1 MKINI
6 FFLSFRDYLI
16 IMVLK
21 LHKPSVN
28 IWIGFLQIEDA
39 KGCDGSQRTETLE
52 LPVSVNKHLT
62 FYPVKTKLRTIL
74 STQRVGAF
82 GTGFTAIS

>member
-1 MKINI
+1 
-6 FFLSFRDYLI
+6 
-16 IMVLK
+16 MVLK

-39 KGCDGSQRTETLE
+39 KGCDRSQRSEILE
-52 LPVSVNKHLT
+52 LPVSIDKDLT